1 MDCSEDMREPWERA
15 EEEEL
20 AGFSSVAA
28 EHEFWCPDDGHTAGN
43 DEPTAVNDEP
53 CAREVKLPLAPATP
67 AGAEQQAETPGS
79 SSKKRS
85 CEGAERP
92 TAAATPGALIPAAE
106 PPKRIRYRA
115 KTPAPPEVG
124 PTLVLTL
131 PEDYTEEFVSKKVWY
146 GMTVSASY
154 NYVYEKIRG
163 FYVRAVHEKRL
174 RTEEERDAW
183 QNMDAKQKQKDCD
196 LVSTK

>member
-85 CEGAERP
+85 CEGGDSESHE
-92 TAAATPGALIPAAE
+92 TSPGALIPAAE

-131 PEDYTEEFVSKKVWY
+131 PEDYTEEFVSKKVWPRTHHQTY
-146 GMTVSASY
+146 CFQPLGRII
-154 NYVYEKIRG
+154 KIILPNLRSG
-163 FYVRAVHEKRL
+163 PKIAPRFRARN
-174 RTEEERDAW
+174 RDA
-183 QNMDAKQKQKDCD
+183 
-196 LVSTK
+196 